1 MKQAAQRPVFLNL
14 LQIRLPIGG
23 VLSILHRISGV
34 LLILAIPAFIY
45 LLQMLGSGPQGFVQ
59 AQSHL
64 HSISGK
70 ILVSLILW
78 VLIQH
83 SLSGIRHLLM
93 DMDFGYDKFLA
104 RKTAR
109 LAFVLSFLLI
119 TLTGVLIWL

>member
-14 LQIRLPIGG
+14 LQIRLPLGG
-23 VLSILHRISGV
+23 LLSILHRITGV

-45 LLQMLGSGPQGFVQ
+45 LLQLLGSGPQGFEQ
-59 AQSHL
+59 AQSLL

-70 ILVSLILW
+70 ILASLVLW

-104 RKTAR
+104 RKTAT
-109 LAFVLSFLLI
+109 LAFVLSFVLFI
-119 TLTGVLIWL
+119 LTGVLIWL